1 MKLFFSLCRCFKKEI
16 IIYDKKYSVICGEK
30 YTEDGE
36 IYLGKIRDN
45 NDMYPDD
52 LDPDIC
58 IKSFLC
64 IPNKKEKIMKYNI
77 NNNDIRIYD
86 SIYLIAKDLKL
97 EPNVIRNMSKNKI
110 IFNNEYIIKC
120 FYI

>member
-1 MKLFFSLCRCFKKEI
+1 MKLFYSIFKCFKKHLKIDNVE
-16 IIYDKKYSVICGEK
+16 YHVICGEK
-30 YTEDGE
+30 YTTDGE
-36 IYLGKIRDN
+36 IYLGNCIEN
-45 NDMYPDD
+45 NDMYPDS

-77 NNNDIRIYD
+77 VNNDIQIYN
-86 SIYLIAKDLKL
+86 SIYHIAKDLKL
-97 EPNVIRNMSKNKI
+97 EPNLIRNMSENKNI
-110 IFNNEYIIKC
+110 INNEYIIKC